1 MTIIPD
7 FIAPHSSL
15 KSEQYAAPELMKAFI
30 VRSNFI
36 PGVRHRLGWRGVKDC
51 FHDVEAW
58 TAKVGNNP
66 GVFGIRC
73 KEVTTRNGLHEGLFP
88 ISYFPHPDED
98 SVENF
103 SIQAGIVTQ
112 RDDYFPLIREYLKHP
127 EMREL
132 FTVGCIRLAVRPDAT
147 GLSLSLEAPTC
158 LATIAKD
165 GVSVIHEGKTVQLV
179 KKHDRDQDLHAWD
192 IALEFFRVIAAS
204 AAFCIQKTPDSMA
217 RYSRNGVVISY
228 DSQATTST
236 KINPEQKELYL
247 ELGFATHPMV
257 PDSHDSERKWLSE
270 PEYNWNEGTDIPE
283 EYASEPWWK
292 MTPSSVLNSLNKNS
306 LGITVKPR
314 LIVLSGFLGSG
325 KTSFLRNM
333 IEYQAARNQFVAIIQ
348 NEIGET
354 GLDAKLLGQHY
365 AVTEVDEGCICCSLV
380 GSLKNAVLQI
390 TDSFQPDEIVV
401 ETTGLANPA
410 NLLAEIAEIEDIIR
424 FDSVTTI
431 FDAEAGSKC
440 LDDYEVARN
449 QTAIADVII
458 LNKTDLVESQQI
470 EKLQEKI
477 RKFNPHAPII
487 TAEHGDV
494 HPGLIYNLNDP
505 IGTTDKTKRPLL
517 LNDLR
522 NHSHDHMSSVSIPVP
537 AEFDRKE
544 FEKQLANCPENIFRL
559 KGVVHFSGNTT
570 PSIVQFVAGRSS
582 ITPASPDM
590 GETPLFLVAIGR
602 NMDQIDACR
611 LFC

>member
-1 MTIIPD
+1 MIVIPD
-7 FIAPHSSL
+7 FITPHSSL
-15 KSEQYAAPELMKAFI
+15 KNEQHAAPELMKAFI

-36 PGVRHRLGWRGVKDC
+36 PGVRHQLGWRGVKDC

-58 TAKVGNNP
+58 TAKMGSSP

-73 KEVTTRNGLHEGLFP
+73 KEITTRNGLHEGLFP

-98 SVENF
+98 IVENF
-103 SIQAGIVTQ
+103 SVQAGIISQ

-132 FTVGCIRLAVRPDAT
+132 FTVGCVRLAVQPDAT
-147 GLSLSLEAPTC
+147 GLSLSLEAPTR
-158 LATIAKD
+158 LATVAED
-165 GVSVIHEGKTVQLV
+165 GVTVIHEGQTVQLV
-179 KKHDRDQDLHAWD
+179 KAKDRDQNLHAWD

-204 AAFCIQKTPDSMA
+204 AAFCIKKTPDSMA
-217 RYSRNGVVISY
+217 RYSRNGILISY
-228 DSQATTST
+228 NSHGTTSIKT
-236 KINPEQKELYL
+236 DHEHHELCL
-247 ELGFATHPMV
+247 ELGFAIPSMV
-257 PDSHDSERKWLSE
+257 PNSHDSKRTWLSE
-270 PEYNWNEGTDIPE
+270 PEYRWSEGADIPE
-283 EYASEPWWK
+283 KYASEPWWEL
-292 MTPSSVLNSLNKNS
+292 TPSGGRNSLNKDS
-306 LGITVKPR
+306 LGIAVKPR

-325 KTSFLRNM
+325 KTSFLKHL

-410 NLLAEIAEIEDIIR
+410 NLLAEIAEIEDVVT

-440 LDDYEVARN
+440 LDEYEVARN
-449 QTAIADVII
+449 QAAIADVII
-458 LNKTDLVESQQI
+458 LNKTDLVENKRML
-470 EKLQEKI
+470 ELQEKI

-494 HPGLIYNLNDP
+494 HPGLIYNLDEP
-505 IGTTDKTKRPLL
+505 SDMVEKKKIPLQ
-517 LNDLR
+517 LNDFR

-537 AEFDRKE
+537 AEFDRKK
-544 FEKQLANCPENIFRL
+544 FEEQLANCPENIFRL
-559 KGVVHFSGNTT
+559 KGIVRFSGNDA
-570 PSIVQFVAGRSS
+570 PSVVQYVAGRSN
-582 ITPASPDM
+582 ITPAAPDL
-590 GETPLFLVAIGR
+590 GDTPLFLVAIGK
-602 NMDQIDACR
+602 NMEQINACH
-611 LFC
+611 LFR